1 MRLSPLTQ
9 TPLEEIGMGSISP
22 KSYGCYHRLEGI
34 EWCVYTG
41 GMTTMSTT
49 DGQEEYLSSVDPVT
63 GSSVEN
69 LGGVAFQMV
78 VKGMSWLWI
87 WRRGTVK
94 GILGGES
101 CRGKSDEQGLEE

>member
-1 MRLSPLTQ
+1 
-9 TPLEEIGMGSISP
+9 
-22 KSYGCYHRLEGI
+22 
-34 EWCVYTG
+34 
-41 GMTTMSTT
+41 MSTAE
-49 DGQEEYLSSVDPVT
+49 GQEEHVSSVNPVT

-69 LGGVAFQMV
+69 LGGVAFLMV

-94 GILGGES
+94 GSLGGES